1 MSNTDTNFFQN
12 HQMGFIERAILAED
26 IKLPFV
32 TRNKIT
38 EHWLCCHDNEYRSA
52 FNMYKDT
59 LGKFFLPIMTPLVD
73 KESAKTGKGSTG
85 SSRGN
90 KGNLNTASTA
100 KSSNYVELYIPK
112 YILMNFRGTIP
123 KGTEFI
129 VASIGGSIEIE
140 DMRIIGIFT
149 MPIPDNDEGWVDYRD
164 GEHDVS
170 WCHYHDHYD
179 DNGRPHN

>member
-1 MSNTDTNFFQN
+1 MSDDFFQSQ
-12 HQMGFIERAILAED
+12 QMGFIERAVLVED
-26 IKLPFV
+26 IVLPHV

-38 EHWLCCHDNEYRSA
+38 EHWLCCHDNEYKSA

-59 LGKFFLPIMTPLVD
+59 LGKFYLPIMTPLID
-73 KESAKTGKGSTG
+73 KNGAKSTKTNSRGGNNLNVSSSAKST
-85 SSRGN
+85 
-90 KGNLNTASTA
+90 
-100 KSSNYVELYIPK
+100 NYVELYIPK
-112 YILMNFRGTIP
+112 YILLNFRGTIP

-140 DMRIIGIFT
+140 NMRIIGIFT

-170 WCHYHDHYD
+170 WCHYYDHYD
-179 DNGRPHN
+179 DNGRDHN